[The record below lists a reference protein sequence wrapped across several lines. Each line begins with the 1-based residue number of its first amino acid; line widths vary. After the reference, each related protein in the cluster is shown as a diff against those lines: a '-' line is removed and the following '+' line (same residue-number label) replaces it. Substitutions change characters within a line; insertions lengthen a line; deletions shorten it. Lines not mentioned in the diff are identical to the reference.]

1 MGFML
6 EPIQTLAGVVFL
18 IFYEFA
24 VIGQFLF
31 GGVIENDSILTP
43 YDNGGSFFT
52 LMNFNDVF
60 SSLVTLFAL
69 MIVNN
74 WYVMVN

>member
-1 MGFML
+1 
-6 EPIQTLAGVVFL
+6 L

-24 VIGQFLF
+24 VIGSFLF
-31 GGVIENDSILTP
+31 GGVINNEEPISSFA
-43 YDNGGSFFT
+43 NGGTDFT
-52 LMNFNDVF
+52 LMNFNDLF

-74 WYVMVN
+74 WYVMVNQTIAFMGGD